1 MGEMLPLEV
10 PMDPATDEAIRR
22 LRRDRD
28 ELILAVASLR
38 SAILT
43 VGKIA
48 IDSKHTEIYRLSRIA
63 SLCMTTI
70 RAGRGVER
78 RTTLDMI
85 RAWWQ
90 THRAR

>member
-1 MGEMLPLEV
+1 MPTEHLAEV
-10 PMDPATDEAIRR
+10 PMDPATDKALQL

-28 ELILAVASLR
+28 KLILAVASLR

-43 VGKIA
+43 IGKIA
-48 IDSKHTEIYRLSRIA
+48 IDAQHTPIYRLSRIA
-63 SLCMTTI
+63 SLCLTTI
-70 RAGRGVER
+70 RAGRGIEK